1 MNIKRVHKNFSTY
14 AGLLVW
20 GASGFMAQ
28 PTIASGLYH
37 LFVLPALIALTI
49 FLAHHEREKNG

>member
-1 MNIKRVHKNFSTY
+1 MLHRRWSTY
-14 AGLLVW
+14 AAIGTW

-37 LFVLPALIALTI
+37 IFVIPILLAFIV
-49 FLAHHEREKNG
+49 FLAHHEGKKT